1 MALDPNQLDDDKL
14 PLTADHDDG
23 YDELEER
30 LSLTPPRKKAPV
42 PLIILGV
49 LLVGMGGA
57 YFAFEYF
64 MGGDDVAMAH
74 QRPVDLAPDMADSTP
89 TLPEQ
94 AGNLPPSD
102 GLNPLPTDVT
112 AVTDPNAPVD
122 PLADPNAA
130 VDPNAPINE
139 TLDPNVATTA
149 PDGTVPSDVS
159 AVDAAVASSGD
170 VTAATA
176 DPVDPIDPV
185 DATNAAASAD
195 PAAAEAVVADA
206 AIQPQD
212 AAGTLQPVDQNV
224 MPAPAQQQLQ
234 PIDPNA
240 VVEKAATSLSP
251 QQQKT
256 ADTLAAVNEILGT
269 PTTPS
274 PAVDGMAP
282 ISTVAPNATP
292 AAAPPV
298 EVKSRAQQVIKV
310 TKSYSAQSPQA
321 MIAAGDRVLD
331 SQQYGAAIDIFDKQL
346 RSNPSDPQ
354 ALAGKALALQ
364 KSGRSTEA
372 LDAYQRLIDLN
383 PRDVQSLTNYLGLLQ
398 KQKPDEAMS
407 RLNSLSQQYPDNAAV
422 AGQIASVFAGQND
435 APSALRY
442 FMKAKALDD
451 RNPTYPFNIAVLY
464 DRMGNGPKAKSF
476 YREALT
482 LARGNRSMAPSV
494 PVDAIIN
501 RMRTLN

>member
-64 MGGDDVAMAH
+64 MGGDDVAIAH
-74 QRPVDLAPDMADSTP
+74 QRPVDLAPNLAPDMADSTP

-102 GLNPLPTDVT
+102 GLSPLPND
-112 AVTDPNAPVD
+112 VTDPN
-122 PLADPNAA
+122 A

-139 TLDPNVATTA
+139 ALDPDVATTA
-149 PDGTVPSDVS
+149 PDGTVPADVS
-159 AVDAAVASSGD
+159 TVDAAVASSGD
-170 VTAATA
+170 VTAAAPSADPT
-176 DPVDPIDPV
+176 DPVDPVDPAV
-185 DATNAAASAD
+185 TTDPAVSAD

-206 AIQPQD
+206 AIQPQE

-224 MPAPAQQQLQ
+224 MPVPAQQQLQ

-298 EVKSRAQQVIKV
+298 EVKSRAHPVIKV